1 MAKAVAMII
10 TGIALAL
17 LIIYGADAAIEFL
30 KTQESVWTKWVPS
43 SVAKKVKAA
52 L

>member
-1 MAKAVAMII
+1 MNAMLVYMADNQAD
-10 TGIALAL
+10 
-17 LIIYGADAAIEFL
+17 GADTAIEFL